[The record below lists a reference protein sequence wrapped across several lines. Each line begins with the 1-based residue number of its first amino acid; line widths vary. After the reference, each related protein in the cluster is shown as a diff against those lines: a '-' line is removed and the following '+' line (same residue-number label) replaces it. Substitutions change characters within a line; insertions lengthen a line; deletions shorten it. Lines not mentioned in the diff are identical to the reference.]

1 MSVLSIEHLA
11 PDHLLGIWRLEETSE
26 QDFEGIMSPK
36 LQARVADQK
45 NVKRRLETLASH
57 ALLYSMLSR
66 KDFVV
71 EHEPSGQP
79 LMIEGWHVSLS
90 HTRGFVAAE
99 LSRTERVGLDVEY
112 ESDRVRRVQDKFLR
126 NDEQAETLH
135 DLLLFWCAK
144 EAGYKYFSDQH
155 LAFEE
160 MKVEKQEELLRL
172 TNLRQGTSIRLAWRN
187 LPEAVLVYSL

>member
-1 MSVLSIEHLA
+1 MSVHSIEHLA
-11 PDHLLGIWRLEETSE
+11 PDHLLGIWRLEETCE
-26 QDFEGIMSPK
+26 QDFDSIMSPK

-79 LMIEGWHVSLS
+79 LIEGWHVSLS

-99 LSRTERVGLDVEY
+99 LSRIECVGLDVEY

-144 EAGYKYFSDQH
+144 EAGYKYFSEQH

-160 MKVEKQEELLRL
+160 MKVEKQEDSLRL